1 MRNNQSPRILFIA
14 LAVEVMIALFFLIF
28 RGGLGT
34 IFTIFLLV
42 IFIGGGLF
50 LLARNG
56 MLSLNWFDEHNQH
69 NHHNHSNKGWS
80 NMSWSGPT
88 QPEPISGGSN
98 FNLNVGLNINPGFER
113 QETFEQEFPVT
124 TDITTL
130 QVDVNNG
137 NLKVVGEA
145 GLTQIRLNAVK
156 RVWERDEASVQHELD
171 RLQVR
176 SRQEGQ
182 RLIIEA
188 GQFDNPAS
196 TLGFSINLGKSPR
209 IDLELVVPPA
219 LAASFATNTG
229 TLEVRELEGEIA
241 ARTVA
246 GPISIQNIN
255 GGRNLTIGTQS
266 GRIAMQQI
274 TAGTLRARATTGALN
289 LTALGADAIE
299 LETMAGSVQVRGVN
313 CGRLAVNA
321 ATGSIELTDIN
332 VDGALQLK
340 ATAGRIQTNNIR
352 AATFNIETTTGTIRF
367 QGSAPTAPSTVQTG
381 VGSTE
386 LIFAPG
392 ANFQLEARSNIGSV
406 QVVLPVS
413 NTFTTNQNYFRG
425 QIGVGGP
432 LLNVSSQVGSVRIS
446 QG

>member
-1 MRNNQSPRILFIA
+1 LLF
-14 LAVEVMIALFFLIF
+14 
-28 RGGLGT
+28 
-34 IFTIFLLV
+34 

-56 MLSLNWFDEHNQH
+56 MLSLDWFDSHH
-69 NHHNHSNKGWS
+69 YNHHNHNNDKGWT
-80 NMSWSGPT
+80 NISWSGPT
-88 QPEPISGGSN
+88 QPEPASGGSGN
-98 FNLNVGLNINPGFER
+98 DFNLNVGLNINPGLER
-113 QETFEQEFPVT
+113 QETFEQEFPITV
-124 TDITTL
+124 DIKAL

-156 RVWERDEASVQHELD
+156 RVWERDESSVRREFD

-182 RLIIEA
+182 LLIIEA
-188 GQFDNPAS
+188 GQFDNLAS
-196 TLGFSINLGKSPR
+196 SLGFSLNLGKSPR

-219 LAASFATNTG
+219 LAASFATNIG
-229 TLEVRELEGEIA
+229 SLEVRELESEIA
-241 ARTVA
+241 ARTIA
-246 GPISIQNIN
+246 GPINIKNIN

-266 GRIAMQQI
+266 GRIIMQQI
-274 TAGTLRARATTGALN
+274 TAGFLRARATTGILD

-299 LETMAGSVQVRGVN
+299 LETMAGNVQVRGVN

-332 VDGALQLK
+332 ADGVLQLK

-352 AATFNIETTTGTIRF
+352 AATLNIETTTGTIRYR
-367 QGSAPTAPSTVQTG
+367 GSAPTAPSTVQTG

-406 QVVLPVS
+406 QVLLPVS
-413 NTFTTNQNYFRG
+413 QTFTTNQNWFRG
-425 QIGVGGP
+425 QIGAGGP
-432 LLNVSSQVGSVRIS
+432 LLKVSSQVGSVRIS
-446 QG
+446 QD